1 MKVFNGCMVRVHLD
15 RAKNGKKFDVL
26 FMQRMK
32 DKYEKK
38 KTAANNKHGVEA
50 AASHED
56 RDGFILSNFNIKSY
70 MEWYKENNHH
80 DDSNDDEDDS
90 KNEDDDS
97 NSDAATSL
105 KEV

>member
-1 MKVFNGCMVRVHLD
+1 
-15 RAKNGKKFDVL
+15 
-26 FMQRMK
+26 
-32 DKYEKK
+32 
-38 KTAANNKHGVEA
+38 VEA

-90 KNEDDDS
+90 NNEDDDS

>member
-1 MKVFNGCMVRVHLD
+1 MVRVHLD

-50 AASHED
+50 AASHEA
-56 RDGFILSNFNIKSY
+56 RMTSS
-70 MEWYKENNHH
+70 
-80 DDSNDDEDDS
+80 S
-90 KNEDDDS
+90 
-97 NSDAATSL
+97 ATSIL
-105 KEV
+105 NHTWSGIKKTITMIIATTRMMIATAMRLLA

>member
-1 MKVFNGCMVRVHLD
+1 MTVFNGCMVRVHLD

-50 AASHED
+50 AASHEA
-56 RDGFILSNFNIKSY
+56 RMTSS
-70 MEWYKENNHH
+70 
-80 DDSNDDEDDS
+80 S
-90 KNEDDDS
+90 
-97 NSDAATSL
+97 ATSIL
-105 KEV
+105 NHTWSGIKKTITMIIATTRMMIATAMRLLA